1 MSLTEEASTEE
12 ARSRCLKI
20 DVSVILDSGYT
31 SQISL
36 SDQNYSNDANFWYH
50 KLGFES
56 SFNFL
61 NKKSQKIMKMEKI
74 INFLL
79 SSKNSA
85 FLSFCF
91 SQNLDKKPKSLIQL
105 NILSRVTWYF

>member
-36 SDQNYSNDANFWYH
+36 SDQNYSNMGA
-50 KLGFES
+50 
-56 SFNFL
+56 FNNYVDQF
-61 NKKSQKIMKMEKI
+61 
-74 INFLL
+74 
-79 SSKNSA
+79 
-85 FLSFCF
+85 
-91 SQNLDKKPKSLIQL
+91 
-105 NILSRVTWYF
+105 

>member
-1 MSLTEEASTEE
+1 MSLTTFLTEEASTEE

-20 DVSVILDSGYT
+20 DVSVILAFGYT

-36 SDQNYSNDANFWYH
+36 WYENLLPYLIRKHANFWYN
-50 KLGFES
+50 KLGFKS

-61 NKKSQKIMKMEKI
+61 NKKLQKKKMKMEQMI
-74 INFLL
+74 HILF

-85 FLSFCF
+85 FLSLCF
-91 SQNLDKKPKSLIQL
+91 SQNWQKTKKP
-105 NILSRVTWYF
+105 LSS